1 MKLTGQSYQAVV
13 DREAD
18 KILGASLNDFLA
30 ISDYGTIETEI
41 NENKITVA
49 YWHHKLSND
58 IHHIVFQA
66 DRKVLLFLH
75 KKYLSG
81 VKLDNGKISK
91 LTDTEL
97 GDYD

>member
-1 MKLTGQSYQAVV
+1 MKIIDQSYQTTV
-13 DREAD
+13 DKEAE
-18 KILGASLNDFLA
+18 KVLAASINDFIA
-30 ISDYGTIETEI
+30 TNDYGTIEASI
-41 NENKITVA
+41 NENKINIA

-66 DRKVLLFLH
+66 DRKVFLFFH